1 MVTCAVLL
9 YTYCLLG
16 FQTQQTHHEVVRL
29 NLERSQE
36 DWMEAFYQVQAREF
50 IQQRRNES
58 KSNQLTRVELK
69 RLKVQQQE
77 ALKLYKFNRTSVNLD
92 MDNIVVNK
100 TATDSKDEA
109 NERAANAGNNL
120 FDFLFLYLMI
130 RLASRRMAGGRQAA
144 PGQPLQGPA
153 NATARRRQITPQQQI
168 INNRRFRQWANELN
182 RQREAQGER
191 PLSLDALRLVLRE
204 RQVSDGND
212 YEGLLEFQE
221 QSGPAMEALLRSLG
235 ATDAQIER
243 LPSRVLGP
251 SDDLLQP
258 SHGKLPDCAICL
270 EHFASGESVRTIPCF
285 HSFHKNCIDPW
296 LANKAECPICKHS
309 AIA

>member
-1 MVTCAVLL
+1 V
-9 YTYCLLG
+9 
-16 FQTQQTHHEVVRL
+16 VVRL
-29 NLERSQE
+29 NLERSRE
-36 DWMEAFYQVQAREF
+36 DWMEAFYQVQAREL
-50 IQQRRNES
+50 IQQRRNAS
-58 KSNQLTRVELK
+58 KNQLTRAELK
-69 RLKVQQQE
+69 RLRLQQQE
-77 ALKLYKFNRTSVNLD
+77 ALKLYKFNHTSINLD
-92 MDNIVVNK
+92 MDKVVVNK
-100 TATDSKDEA
+100 IATDSKDEA

-130 RLASRRMAGGRQAA
+130 RLASRRMAGGGQATT
-144 PGQPLQGPA
+144 PGQQQRGLS

-168 INNRRFRQWANELN
+168 INNRRFQEWANELN

-191 PLSLDALRLVLRE
+191 PLSVDALRLVLRE

-258 SHGKLPDCAICL
+258 SHEKLPDCSICL
-270 EHFASGESVRTIPCF
+270 EHFATGESVRTIPCF
-285 HSFHKNCIDPW
+285 HSFHKSCIDPW